1 MALVLGNYKSFII
14 ENAKIVFGLGG
25 TLLILL
31 VVLLPSVLNIPQT
44 YRDLGQQKK
53 ELQVVSQHLR
63 NINDLVDLQQSL
75 KSSLVLIDAALPSK
89 EEVPNLMIQVQ
100 SIATESGI
108 TLKAV
113 QFGGI
118 AKVEGSAHKKIT
130 LQTVLEGSFASLS
143 SLLKSLENS
152 SRIIDVESLNFDSR
166 KGEDNLSAAFGL
178 SAYFLPEEGNKKN
191 SGEVSPASL
200 SSKTGLATLDYL
212 KNLRIYEPQA
222 VSTSVGKSNPFR

>member
-1 MALVLGNYKSFII
+1 MAFALGSYKSFII
-14 ENAKIVFGLGG
+14 ENGKIFFGLGG
-25 TLLILL
+25 SLLLFL
-31 VVLLPSVLNIPQT
+31 AVVLPTVLNIPPT
-44 YRDLGQQKK
+44 YRELGQQKK
-53 ELQVVSQHLR
+53 ELQSVSQHLK
-63 NINDLVDLQQSL
+63 NINDLVTLQQSL

-118 AKVEGSAHKKIT
+118 AKVEGSAHQKIT
-130 LQTVLEGSFASLS
+130 LQTVLEGSFGSLLT
-143 SLLKSLENS
+143 LLKSLENS
-152 SRIIDVESLNFDSR
+152 SRIIDVESLNFDAR
-166 KGEDNLSAAFGL
+166 KGEDNLSASFGL
-178 SAYFLPEEGNKKN
+178 NAYFLDEGANKKN
-191 SGEVSPASL
+191 SAEVSPASFTSKAGL
-200 SSKTGLATLDYL
+200 STLDYL